1 MTQPV
6 IPQPL
11 PVLQIISEAARLHWS
26 HVLVFLAAAALY
38 ATPIMLAIWPIMVT
52 LGSLGDN
59 FNASPENLPPE
70 IVLALAPRVG
80 MTLLIGF
87 PLSAALF
94 AFWVRLTLIGPRA
107 ALLDQATGWPL
118 RILRVTGVFLLAG
131 VVAYIAMLTGTIMFG
146 VLAPTN
152 LSSYLI
158 VFFMV
163 AAIAFYFALFS
174 RWLVESSLDIP
185 RDSTTAR
192 AAIGI
197 QAHLRLSALL
207 SPLILGLLVI
217 HALIRTVLVSMG
229 AAVTALVGMGIF
241 LTLVITAYAS
251 VHAIVYRLRTVPP
264 LKAV

>member
-11 PVLQIISEAARLHWS
+11 PVLQIITEAARLHWS

-38 ATPIMLAIWPIMVT
+38 ATPIMLALAT
-52 LGSLGDN
+52 LGDN
-59 FNASPENLPPE
+59 VTRSPEELTPE
-70 IVLALAPRVG
+70 IMEVLAPRLGMILLVG
-80 MTLLIGF
+80 I

-94 AFWVRLTLIGPRA
+94 AFWTRLTLMGPRA
-107 ALLDQATGWPL
+107 ALFDQAAGWPF
-118 RILRVTGVFLLAG
+118 RILRVTGLFLLAWFTASITL
-131 VVAYIAMLTGTIMFG
+131 VPVSLILS
-146 VLAPTN
+146 VLGRSA

-163 AAIAFYFALFS
+163 FTIAFYFALFS
-174 RWLVESSLDIP
+174 RWLVETSLDIP
-185 RDSTTAR
+185 RGSNAGRTA
-192 AAIGI
+192 ISI
-197 QAHLRLSALL
+197 QAHLRLGALL
-207 SPLILGLLVI
+207 SALILGLLVI
-217 HALIRTVLVSMG
+217 QTLIQTVLIGLG
-229 AAVTALVGMGIF
+229 ATLTAQVGTGIF